1 MDAVAPQ
8 EGAPPLEPERDREER
23 IRRTL
28 PLSACTCPPTGD
40 VRKIGTVA
48 EIVDAS
54 RKENAI
60 GGGIVIDLGSATTEI
75 VAIVTAT
82 PETRNATATTT
93 VTTAIE
99 TGTESWVKSCLS
111 GHPLLAWLQ
120 RYGAPLALVVTKVL
134 GDNAVCTDEPILVR
148 SRLGVGAIETMM
160 IEIGTTRLRVSA
172 AAASASRASTLV
184 HHPEASPHPEGLCHW
199 LLLASVRR
207 VLACT
212 QGQVSGLAVCAPPI
226 DI

>member
-1 MDAVAPQ
+1 
-8 EGAPPLEPERDREER
+8 
-23 IRRTL
+23 
-28 PLSACTCPPTGD
+28 

-99 TGTESWVKSCLS
+99 TGT
-111 GHPLLAWLQ
+111 
-120 RYGAPLALVVTKVL
+120 
-134 GDNAVCTDEPILVR
+134 
-148 SRLGVGAIETMM
+148 GAIETMM

-212 QGQVSGLAVCAPPI
+212 QGQVWRPWAEARR
-226 DI
+226 